1 MCGALHKGRQFLYGT
16 DKVLRE
22 HGSDIGRGL
31 SSIAPLVGAV
41 NPVAG
46 IATGAIGKGVEEY
59 SRIRNE
65 MGT

>member
-22 HGSDIGRGL
+22 HGSDIGKVAQAA
-31 SSIAPLVGAV
+31 APFVGAV
-41 NPVAG
+41 NPMAG

-59 SRIRNE
+59 SRIRNG
-65 MGT
+65 MGA

>member
-1 MCGALHKGRQFLYGT
+1 MCGAMHKGRQFLYGA

-22 HGSDIGRGL
+22 HGKDIGKVAQAA
-31 SSIAPLVGAV
+31 APYVATL

-65 MGT
+65 MGG